1 MSLVWLA
8 RRKLWDRHANSCA
21 VSKRGEERDRA
32 AELLCHKIM
41 YDVEAESGIALC
53 APGGE
58 KRVEYV
64 TLNVVWNAASVIHE
78 RDLDLALADATRFD
92 VHMSFGR
99 IVKCVSDGVKDK
111 VGQHAPIGTRMAI

>member
-53 APGGE
+53 APG
-58 KRVEYV
+58 RICD
-64 TLNVVWNAASVIHE
+64 AE
-78 RDLDLALADATRFD
+78 RRLECR
-92 VHMSFGR
+92 SR
-99 IVKCVSDGVKDK
+99 Y
-111 VGQHAPIGTRMAI
+111 P